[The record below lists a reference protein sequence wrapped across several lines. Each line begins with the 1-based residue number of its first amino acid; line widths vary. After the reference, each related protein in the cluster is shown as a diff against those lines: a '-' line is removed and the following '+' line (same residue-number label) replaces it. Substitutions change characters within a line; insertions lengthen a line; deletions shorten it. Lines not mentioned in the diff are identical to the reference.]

1 MQANGVL
8 AYFTTLALFF
18 LGWQLRLFSPGRVYD
33 LFGELLAGL
42 NIFSL
47 LFCLGLYFKACLLH
61 ILRVNRSCRWGLY
74 RAVPVVHFGGLSAR
88 VALCELCHVLSSH
101 AG

>member
-1 MQANGVL
+1 ML

-18 LGWQLRLFSPGRVYD
+18 AAWQLKLFSPARVYD

-47 LFCLGLYFKACLLH
+47 LFCLFLYFKACPAPHAHLATLH
-61 ILRVNRSCRWGLY
+61 CLARQPFLCFLVILCFLVTCW
-74 RAVPVVHFGGLSAR
+74 
-88 VALCELCHVLSSH
+88 C
-101 AG
+101 